1 MKLKGYFWILAVSGT
16 GAAAALGVLALPEK
30 PLLFWSA
37 EAGALI
43 ILLLFIGLYRK
54 LVRPYQLLFSGIDL
68 LRQQDFA
75 SRLRPIRN
83 REANQLI
90 EVFNRMITQLKQE
103 RSEVREKNHFLDLL
117 IQASPQGVII
127 LDFDERISEINP
139 AGLKLLKIEDFSQVK
154 GLSLAEAP
162 CELTREL
169 AGLELY
175 DETVIRTADRRVYRC
190 IKSSFMDRGFVHPF
204 LLVEELTREVMK
216 LEKESYERIIRMIA
230 HEVNNSVGAI
240 GSTLCAVSDALR
252 QEERP
257 EWEEF
262 RPAVTASYDRCNH
275 MSQFINKLADMVR
288 IPEPMLSDVRL
299 NELLRSVEAIARI
312 ECQNRNIRLTLEA
325 APPETVIRVDGIQ
338 FEQVLLNIIKNSY
351 EAIGNGG
358 EIRIR
363 ISSEPVEIIVE
374 DNGPGIPEETGR
386 KLFSPFF
393 TTKPGGQGIGLMFV
407 REVLNNHGLTFRL
420 ASEQGW
426 TSFVISFAE
435 PDHRDTRQV
444 ARKKLPE
451 TSIATPKLS
460 D

>member
-43 ILLLFIGLYRK
+43 MLLLFIGLYRK

-175 DETVIRTADRRVYRC
+175 DETVIRTADRRRLPLHQILVYGPR
-190 IKSSFMDRGFVHPF
+190 FRAPF

-257 EWEEF
+257 GMGRIPSGRRGFLRPLQSHVPVHQQTGGHGPDSGTYAVGRPPQRTAPVSRSDCPDRMPEPQHPAHPGG
-262 RPAVTASYDRCNH
+262 RPAG
-275 MSQFINKLADMVR
+275 
-288 IPEPMLSDVRL
+288 
-299 NELLRSVEAIARI
+299 
-312 ECQNRNIRLTLEA
+312 NRN
-325 APPETVIRVDGIQ
+325 
-338 FEQVLLNIIKNSY
+338 
-351 EAIGNGG
+351 
-358 EIRIR
+358 
-363 ISSEPVEIIVE
+363 
-374 DNGPGIPEETGR
+374 
-386 KLFSPFF
+386 
-393 TTKPGGQGIGLMFV
+393 PGGRHSVRTGFAQYHKEFV
-407 REVLNNHGLTFRL
+407 
-420 ASEQGW
+420 
-426 TSFVISFAE
+426 
-435 PDHRDTRQV
+435 
-444 ARKKLPE
+444 
-451 TSIATPKLS
+451 
-460 D
+460 

>member
-262 RPAVTASYDRCNH
+262 RPAVAAS
-275 MSQFINKLADMVR
+275 
-288 IPEPMLSDVRL
+288 
-299 NELLRSVEAIARI
+299 
-312 ECQNRNIRLTLEA
+312 
-325 APPETVIRVDGIQ
+325 
-338 FEQVLLNIIKNSY
+338 
-351 EAIGNGG
+351 
-358 EIRIR
+358 
-363 ISSEPVEIIVE
+363 
-374 DNGPGIPEETGR
+374 
-386 KLFSPFF
+386 
-393 TTKPGGQGIGLMFV
+393 
-407 REVLNNHGLTFRL
+407 
-420 ASEQGW
+420 
-426 TSFVISFAE
+426 
-435 PDHRDTRQV
+435 
-444 ARKKLPE
+444 
-451 TSIATPKLS
+451 
-460 D
+460 

>member
-162 CELTREL
+162 C
-169 AGLELY
+169 
-175 DETVIRTADRRVYRC
+175 D
-190 IKSSFMDRGFVHPF
+190 
-204 LLVEELTREVMK
+204 
-216 LEKESYERIIRMIA
+216 
-230 HEVNNSVGAI
+230 
-240 GSTLCAVSDALR
+240 
-252 QEERP
+252 
-257 EWEEF
+257 
-262 RPAVTASYDRCNH
+262 
-275 MSQFINKLADMVR
+275 
-288 IPEPMLSDVRL
+288 
-299 NELLRSVEAIARI
+299 
-312 ECQNRNIRLTLEA
+312 
-325 APPETVIRVDGIQ
+325 
-338 FEQVLLNIIKNSY
+338 
-351 EAIGNGG
+351 
-358 EIRIR
+358 
-363 ISSEPVEIIVE
+363 
-374 DNGPGIPEETGR
+374 
-386 KLFSPFF
+386 
-393 TTKPGGQGIGLMFV
+393 
-407 REVLNNHGLTFRL
+407 
-420 ASEQGW
+420 
-426 TSFVISFAE
+426 
-435 PDHRDTRQV
+435 
-444 ARKKLPE
+444 
-451 TSIATPKLS
+451 
-460 D
+460 